1 MIPDLGVRACVR
13 TLSPPKTDIFTAI
26 PKEAYSYTY
35 LVKIKKM
42 NSRER
47 FLATI
52 LGDRPDHPPL
62 FPEGIREEVL
72 LSWRTQ
78 GLPDGSVL
86 DDLFC
91 YDQFEQLDPDIYPNP
106 EILDWSAPQ
115 QLLPLLRQRLDP
127 EDPRRLPDNWSE
139 LVKGSGN
146 RQYPLFLRIHQGL
159 FLSLGIEDWRSFAPA
174 ILRLVDQPDFAR
186 QILAIQADFAAHLAE
201 KILRQV
207 DLDGVIFSEPIA
219 GNHGALISAEMYR
232 AFALQSYAP
241 IFDVLRDH
249 LVPAIIW
256 RSYANP
262 ANLLPEVVKY
272 PFNVLWLCETPP
284 GKLTPDQVRQMIG
297 SNLTLIGGIDTDV
310 LRKGTRAI
318 RQAVAAVQPFV
329 EEGHFIPLADGRVR
343 EDVPYSSYV
352 FYRQELQRIFVLNH
366 LPGSRP

>member
-1 MIPDLGVRACVR
+1 
-13 TLSPPKTDIFTAI
+13 
-26 PKEAYSYTY
+26 
-35 LVKIKKM
+35 M

-47 FLATI
+47 FLAVI
-52 LGDRPDHPPL
+52 HGERPDHPPL

-78 GLPDGSVL
+78 GLPDGNNP
-86 DDLFC
+86 DQLFY
-91 YDQFEQLDPDIYPNP
+91 YDQFEQLDPDVYPNP
-106 EILDWSAPQ
+106 EVLNWSIPQ

-159 FLSLGIEDWRSFAPA
+159 FLSLGIEDWHSFAPA
-174 ILRLVDQPDFAR
+174 ILRLVDQPDFAH
-186 QILAIQADFAAHLAE
+186 QILAIQAEFAARLAE

-207 DLDGVIFSEPIA
+207 NLDGVIFSEPIA

-241 IFDVLRDH
+241 IFDVLCDH
-249 LVPAIIW
+249 RVPAIIW

-284 GKLTPDQVRQMIG
+284 GKLTPAQVRPIIG
-297 SNLTLIGGIDTDV
+297 SNLTLIGGIDADV
-310 LRKGTRAI
+310 LHNDTEAI
-318 RQAVAAVQPFV
+318 RRAVAAVQPFV
-329 EEGHFIPLADGRVR
+329 DAGHFIPLADGRVR
-343 EDVPYSSYV
+343 EDIPYSNYV
-352 FYRQELQRIFVLNH
+352 FYRQELQRIFVVNH
-366 LPGSRP
+366 SKPNRNQPPG